1 MKTYTAKQKGI
12 LGLIIFGV
20 IGTPVLAA
28 SLKEGEQAENAVKTP
43 ATAVAEAKD
52 IHKVTANPIPN
63 QTAEGQVHAAQ
74 SIERVPLDKTLDE
87 FLSEQEKT
95 NRATASAQP
104 VSRSTQG
111 GTDIAQSSAP
121 STVTAVKSSSD
132 EGADERMQEATRRE
146 LTNTGLTPEQIAK
159 IERLVASGA
168 SLDGLIEALDEKGER
183 DIAKVLAHEKE
194 AKKKNSKEKDKPK
207 QKHEDNG
214 KHKGHGKDKK
224 KDKDKDKDDDKEDD
238 D

>member
-28 SLKEGEQAENAVKTP
+28 SLKEGEQTENAVKTSV
-43 ATAVAEAKD
+43 TAVAEAEN

-63 QTAEGQVHAAQ
+63 QTAEEQVEAAQ
-74 SIERVPLDKTLDE
+74 PIERVPLDKTLDE

-95 NRATASAQP
+95 SRATASAQP
-104 VSRSTQG
+104 VSGSAQVG
-111 GTDIAQSSAP
+111 AGIAQSSAP
-121 STVTAVKSSSD
+121 SPDTAVKSSSD
-132 EGADERMQEATRRE
+132 EDAGERMQEATRRE
-146 LTNTGLTPEQIAK
+146 LTNTGLTPGQIAK
-159 IERLVASGA
+159 IERLIASGA

-194 AKKKNSKEKDKPK
+194 AKKKNNKKKDKPK

-214 KHKGHGKDKK
+214 KHKGHGKDKS
-224 KDKDKDKDDDKEDD
+224 KDKDKDKEDD